1 MVAVWSKQAQVE
13 LAKAYQYIYDDSP
26 KMLQKFVMK

>member
-13 LAKAYQYIYDDSP
+13 LAKAYQYICDDSP
-26 KMLQKFVMK
+26 KNAAKVRDG